1 MGVFHFDFERDV
13 PLASAELSLH
23 LAMFAVE
30 GLVGRARVQL
40 GIEYT
45 LDLDRH
51 SIAITG
57 DAVAKT
63 AARVFTGLLLREFGE
78 AAFSA
83 SYVAGCDD
91 RRQCAA
97 V

>member
-1 MGVFHFDFERDV
+1 MGVFHFDFEPNV

-40 GIEYT
+40 GVEYT
-45 LDLDRH
+45 LDSERH
-51 SIAITG
+51 AIAITG
-57 DAVAKT
+57 DRVAQT
-63 AARVFTGLLLREFGE
+63 VARVFTALLLREFGDE
-78 AAFSA
+78 SFTVHH
-83 SYVAGCDD
+83 VAG
-91 RRQCAA
+91 REEHRNLAT